1 MVPGSCSVVFRFFPL
16 VFFGSSS
23 EESAK
28 LITKIHIPRLR
39 GLGIGLISRKKSRPD
54 LLVQRLCKVKG
65 CNDPHLTLLI
75 FSSCRQP
82 KNVLLTLINNSLPER
97 PDTDLT
103 FSPLAFICSGMAF
116 LTFALFRQNLDLIS
130 NNLLK
135 TAVYLSS
142 MPAVFFPLFTLP
154 FCLEKEA
161 AVCSVP

>member
-1 MVPGSCSVVFRFFPL
+1 MNGKNVQYGSIISLSP
-16 VFFGSSS
+16 SD
-23 EESAK
+23 
-28 LITKIHIPRLR
+28 
-39 GLGIGLISRKKSRPD
+39 LGKCKVNHQDTYSQAEGTWYRADFKKKKSRPD

-161 AVCSVP
+161 AVCSVPW